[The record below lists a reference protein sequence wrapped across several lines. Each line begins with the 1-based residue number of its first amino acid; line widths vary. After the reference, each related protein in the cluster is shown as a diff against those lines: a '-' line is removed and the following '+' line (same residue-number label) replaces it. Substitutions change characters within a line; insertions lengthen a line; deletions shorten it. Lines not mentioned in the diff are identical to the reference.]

1 MDARSGTRTYGNG
14 PYMNYGQVQPPYPF
28 RGDTLESNMLEI
40 EMERLSISLSKSARS
55 ILEELGTGCT
65 TSENDDMTVPS
76 GSVPYET
83 IDEVRDMLV
92 LGDSLS
98 RTPWGQN
105 ARDNRSYYIV
115 DTGHAITVKPREQSA
130 TRRPAAA
137 ADQSPPP
144 SASSESVRRVERF
157 LEVWMEENGWQSRQ
171 AEVSRRLDEHG
182 EVFDLLSY
190 DEAGV
195 LRTYFAEPW
204 DLDDDPSS
212 PYQDSEDTSAPYI
225 DYLGVRRTNDAR
237 YLERSYYIDGRWYAA
252 LTSMSPLSFAAIAS
266 RTTAQQSPLNRQ
278 AGEMLVQ
285 HRKRNVL
292 SNDSR
297 GLTLFW
303 PVREELIWSKKLL
316 SNMMRVSGFQ
326 AAFGAIR
333 TISAVHGT
341 DAVKSYLASQQAG
354 TAGTGGSG
362 QNFERF
368 DQPAPAVVTVP
379 ETVKYEFPETG
390 IGQSNHIDVLVQLL
404 RACASGMKLPEFM
417 LTANVSEGNFAS
429 TLVSEGPFHKS
440 MRFEQ
445 SLMVRED
452 KRILMEALWYAAM
465 SGEHDLTVEDV
476 QAVILEVKPPRV
488 QTRNR
493 QEDFDVNQKLWED
506 GLLSGKDHLAA
517 EGHEYESQMAQIE
530 SERKEDPGPPLA
542 VASTATP
549 PGPTPA
555 SDADPMKE
563 KGVLA
568 GDPGRKTQA
577 DQES

>member
-1 MDARSGTRTYGNG
+1 MGTRLNNGDPVMAYG
-14 PYMNYGQVQPPYPF
+14 YSKGQQPPPHHN
-28 RGDTLESNMLEI
+28 RRPSDSLTSNMLEI

-76 GSVPYET
+76 GTVPYET

-115 DTGHAITVKPREQSA
+115 DTGHAITVKPR
-130 TRRPAAA
+130 
-137 ADQSPPP
+137 DQTSRSSLPSPP
-144 SASSESVRRVERF
+144 SSDSVRRVERF
-157 LEVWMEENGWQSRQ
+157 LEAWMEENGWQARQ

-190 DEAGV
+190 DDSGI

-204 DLDDDPSS
+204 DLDDDPNSS
-212 PYQDSEDTSAPYI
+212 YQDSEDTSLQYI

-237 YLERSYYIDGRWYAA
+237 YLERQYYIDGRWYDA
-252 LTSMSPLSFAAIAS
+252 LPATASSPFSALFARQRDPS
-266 RTTAQQSPLNRQ
+266 PRQS
-278 AGEMLVQ
+278 GEMLVQ

-292 SNDSR
+292 SNNSR

-354 TAGTGGSG
+354 TAGTGGAG

-390 IGQSNHIDVLVQLL
+390 VGQSNHIEVLVQLL

-452 KRILMEALWYAAM
+452 RRILMEALWYAAL
-465 SGEHDLTVEDV
+465 SGEHELTVEDV
-476 QAVILEVKPPRV
+476 QAVTLEVKPPRV

-530 SERKEDPGPPLA
+530 VEREEDPGPPLA
-542 VASTATP
+542 VATAP
-549 PGPTPA
+549 AAPGPTPA
-555 SDADPMKE
+555 STADPLKE

>member
-1 MDARSGTRTYGNG
+1 MGTRLNNGDPFTTYGYA
-14 PYMNYGQVQPPYPF
+14 PSSPQQPRRP
-28 RGDTLESNMLEI
+28 GDSLTSNMLEI
-40 EMERLSISLSKSARS
+40 EMERLSISISKSARS

-65 TSENDDMTVPS
+65 TSENDDMTVPA
-76 GSVPYET
+76 GTVPYET

-92 LGDSLS
+92 LGDALS

-115 DTGHAITVKPREQSA
+115 DTGHAVTVKPREQST
-130 TRRPAAA
+130 TRR
-137 ADQSPPP
+137 DTSDR
-144 SASSESVRRVERF
+144 SANGLTASESVRRVERF
-157 LEVWMEENGWQSRQ
+157 LEVWMEENGWQARQ

-190 DEAGV
+190 DDAGV

-204 DLDDDPSS
+204 DLDDDPASI
-212 PYQDSEDTSAPYI
+212 YQDSEDTSAQYI

-237 YLERSYYIDGRWYAA
+237 YLERRYYIDGRWYDA
-252 LTSMSPLSFAAIAS
+252 LPMTSGAF
-266 RTTAQQSPLNRQ
+266 TTAFTSTGTAAQLNRQ

-390 IGQSNHIDVLVQLL
+390 VGQSNHIEVLVQLL

-452 KRILMEALWYAAM
+452 KRILMEALWYAAL

-476 QAVILEVKPPRV
+476 QAVLLEVKPPRV

-530 SERKEDPGPPLA
+530 TERKEDPGPPLA
-542 VASTATP
+542 VAAAPSS

-555 SDADPMKE
+555 SDADPLKE
-563 KGVLA
+563 KGVMA

>member
-1 MDARSGTRTYGNG
+1 MPDPNSAFATEYNPRVRTSASTRSQPG
-14 PYMNYGQVQPPYPF
+14 PYSTHPSA
-28 RGDTLESNMLEI
+28 TSTTLEI
-40 EMERLSISLSKSARS
+40 EMERLSISLSRSARS
-55 ILEELGTGCT
+55 ILEELGTNCG
-65 TSENDDMTVPS
+65 TSENDDMTVPA
-76 GSVPYET
+76 GALPYET
-83 IDEVRDMLV
+83 IDELRDALV

-98 RTPWGQN
+98 RTPWGSN
-105 ARDNRSYYIV
+105 AHTNRSYYIV
-115 DTGHAITVKPREQSA
+115 DTGHTVTVKPR
-130 TRRPAAA
+130 
-137 ADQSPPP
+137 DQSGRSRSGNSKPDL
-144 SASSESVRRVERF
+144 STSESVRRVEKF
-157 LEVWMEENGWQSRQ
+157 LEDWMKETSWQIRQ
-171 AEVSRRLDEHG
+171 AEVSCRLDRHG

-190 DEAGV
+190 DDDGI

-212 PYQDSEDTSAPYI
+212 EYQDSDETNLRFN
-225 DYLGVRRTNDAR
+225 DYLGVRRTNDLR
-237 YLERSYYIDGRWYAA
+237 YLERAYYIDGRWYAS
-252 LTSMSPLSFAAIAS
+252 LPAS
-266 RTTAQQSPLNRQ
+266 QRMMGTPESRQ
-278 AGEMLVQ
+278 AMLVDVGVDQDNGLLVQ

-292 SNDSR
+292 TNDSR

-333 TISAVHGT
+333 TISSVHGA
-341 DAVKSYLASQQAG
+341 DAVRSYLASQQAG

-362 QNFERF
+362 QNFEKF

-390 IGQSNHIDVLVQLL
+390 IGQQNHIEVLVQLL

-429 TLVSEGPFHKS
+429 TLVSEGPFHKA
-440 MRFEQ
+440 MRFDQ

-452 KRILMEALWYAAM
+452 LRILHEALRYGAA
-465 SGEHDLTVEDV
+465 SGEFELTQEDID
-476 QAVILEVKPPRV
+476 AVILEVKPPRV

-517 EGHEYESQMAQIE
+517 EGHEYASQMAQIRVE
-530 SERKEDPGPPLA
+530 RSEEPDLPKGSPNRKTGPEA
-542 VASTATP
+542 GSTA
-549 PGPTPA
+549 
-555 SDADPMKE
+555 DPLKE
-563 KGVLA
+563 KGVMA
-568 GDPGRKTQA
+568 GDPGRKSP
-577 DQES
+577 E